1 LVAWLAIIF
10 ASFSLFAQVNTTLI
24 VVLFLLALLRPKL
37 YLVGEGSKLKAT
49 SDEDRIMLR
58 APCLALSALLLATP
72 SGSPAFAASRAL
84 HILDT
89 DKDGTID
96 MNEANAAASTLFDQL
111 DRDED
116 GTLSAR
122 ELHGRLSLAE
132 IKKADP
138 DRDGTISKE
147 EYLALVAEFFKR
159 ADHDGDGTLDEHELR
174 SPAGRKLQK
183 LLRR

>member
-1 LVAWLAIIF
+1 
-10 ASFSLFAQVNTTLI
+10 
-24 VVLFLLALLRPKL
+24 
-37 YLVGEGSKLKAT
+37 
-49 SDEDRIMLR
+49 MLR
-58 APCLALSALLLATP
+58 APCFALSALLLLSAP
-72 SGSPAFAASRAL
+72 FSDPVFAASRAM

-96 MNEANAAASTLFDQL
+96 MNEANAAASTLFDEL
-111 DRDED
+111 DRDKD
-116 GTLSAR
+116 GTLTAR
-122 ELHGRLSLAE
+122 ELHGRLSLHEFKQA
-132 IKKADP
+132 
-138 DRDGTISKE
+138 DRDNDGTLSKD

>member
-1 LVAWLAIIF
+1 
-10 ASFSLFAQVNTTLI
+10 
-24 VVLFLLALLRPKL
+24 
-37 YLVGEGSKLKAT
+37 
-49 SDEDRIMLR
+49 MLR
-58 APCLALSALLLATP
+58 APFLALSAFLLLSAP
-72 SGSPAFAASRAL
+72 SGSPAFAASRAM

-96 MNEANAAASTLFDQL
+96 MNEANAAAAALFDQL
-111 DRDED
+111 DRDKD
-116 GTLSAR
+116 GTLDAK
-122 ELHGRLSLAE
+122 ELHGRLNLHE

-138 DRDGTISKE
+138 DHDGTISKD
-147 EYLALVAEFFKR
+147 EYLALVAELFKR